1 HGPTAPVVEESYLK
15 ALVLVDRLDDASRRF
30 LVLWGLWYIRFTSG
44 DYAPAVEAGE
54 RLLAVAGH
62 GDDTSRL
69 VEAHH
74 SLWPTLVSMGEPAR
88 ALPHMER
95 GIALY
100 DPAQHASFIRLYG
113 GHDPGVCC
121 RYYLGL
127 AQWLLGSPD
136 QALATVHDAVRLA
149 ESLKHPLSTVIA
161 LWFVA
166 VIQYERGERALAAQA
181 AERAIALI

>member
-1 HGPTAPVVEESYLK
+1 
-15 ALVLVDRLDDASRRF
+15 
-30 LVLWGLWYIRFTSG
+30 
-44 DYAPAVEAGE
+44 
-54 RLLAVAGH
+54 
-62 GDDTSRL
+62 
-69 VEAHH
+69 
-74 SLWPTLVSMGEPAR
+74 
-88 ALPHMER
+88 
-95 GIALY
+95 
-100 DPAQHASFIRLYG
+100 SFIRLYG

-181 AERAIALI
+181 AERAIALIDAHGFVAWRNTLIPLLRHGRGDRPSLEELQALERHVVVAHATQWRRVLGVRVLATMYAEAGRPDEGLRLLSGQRGDAGFSA